1 MEKRNLVRESIV
13 QLKHCK
19 RHIQWED
26 IEEGKTYHF
35 PQIYPLKRREVT
47 IIKKTEK
54 GATFMDL
61 DKEIKE
67 IKPNCLIAIFLTE
80 KKGY

>member
-1 MEKRNLVRESIV
+1 MEKRNIVRESIV

-19 RHIQWED
+19 RHIQWAD

-67 IKPNCLIAIFLTE
+67 SKPNCLIAIFLTE

>member
-1 MEKRNLVRESIV
+1 MERRNIVRESIAP
-13 QLKHCK
+13 LKLCK
-19 RHIQWED
+19 RHIPWD
-26 IEEGKTYHF
+26 KIEEGKTYHF

-47 IIKKTEK
+47 ILKKTDN

-61 DKEIKE
+61 DKTVKE

-80 KKGY
+80 KKRY